1 MAESNRNEPNRDQ
14 AVESNVLLRRASWCG
29 VVTALAVVL
38 SCLNFMPPIEVCY
51 QVRSSAVISEAR
63 LGQLRDLVIA
73 DREAVKLGKHQ
84 RIQLLSVKVLD
95 LANQEESLAHEPS
108 DEKVVLVEIG
118 SLWSNRCTAERHYT
132 WLKNISRVDA
142 AKVRNGQAAI
152 SARMARW
159 ELEAAQ
165 HYLTQHKFL
174 SDKEPLP
181 EPEIPSNI
189 ASNDRRQTFQLASF
203 GQPTKATQSATDTTA
218 QADGNESILS
228 GNADF
233 GLQLTE
239 QVDIAKEQLKLAE
252 LDLKEQIEK
261 SSGIL
266 QIANIPVISPRST
279 SIPYWMAASILILGL
294 ATGSSASWYEIKRES
309 GDASQPTY
317 VASQLALDSV
327 PLAGTLLLPIGND
340 ALAAAE
346 LKPDSKVRKAGP
358 LNRLSEWAI
367 TFWVVIAIGRFF
379 LDSVWRDVL
388 VDSPLAALGRLV
400 TGMP

>member
-1 MAESNRNEPNRDQ
+1 MADSNRNEPNRDQ

-38 SCLNFMPPIEVCY
+38 SCLNFMPPIDVRY

-73 DREAVKLGKHQ
+73 DREAVKQGKQQ

-95 LANQEESLAHEPS
+95 LANQEESLAHEPR

-118 SLWSNRCTAERHYT
+118 SLWSNRCTSERHYT
-132 WLKNISRVDA
+132 WLKNISRIDP
-142 AKVRNGQAAI
+142 AKVRNGPVAM

-174 SDKEPLP
+174 SEKEPLP
-181 EPEIPSNI
+181 EAEIPSNV
-189 ASNDRRQTFQLASF
+189 ASNDQRQTFQLASF
-203 GQPTKATQSATDTTA
+203 GQSTSETQSSPDMTA
-218 QADGNESILS
+218 QDKESILS

-239 QVDIAKEQLKLAE
+239 QVDGAKEQLKLAE
-252 LDLKEQIEK
+252 LSLKEQIEK

-266 QIANIPVISPRST
+266 QIANTPIDTTESPR
-279 SIPYWMAASILILGL
+279 
-294 ATGSSASWYEIKRES
+294 
-309 GDASQPTY
+309 
-317 VASQLALDSV
+317 
-327 PLAGTLLLPIGND
+327 
-340 ALAAAE
+340 
-346 LKPDSKVRKAGP
+346 
-358 LNRLSEWAI
+358 
-367 TFWVVIAIGRFF
+367 
-379 LDSVWRDVL
+379 
-388 VDSPLAALGRLV
+388 
-400 TGMP
+400 